1 MMTGH
6 SFDHFFKCA
15 VGEERQSSFPY
26 QFRVATDA
34 WPDLLKVPTGL
45 GKTAAVILAWAYKRL
60 RGDNETPR
68 RLIYCLP
75 MRTLVEQTVANTRSW
90 LNNIH
95 DRELDPTGCL
105 PAEPHVLIGGEAET
119 NWTRSPERSVIVIG
133 TQDMLL
139 SRALMRGYGA
149 GRSRWP
155 VDFALL
161 HNDAMWV
168 FDEVQLMAA
177 GAPTSAQLEGFR
189 RKIGTMAGCRS
200 LWMSATLARDWLDMP
215 DLDASQ
221 LTVRELEPADLT
233 HPVVCN
239 RLGAPKRLAKGKA
252 SLASAALSK
261 NGLSPYIDAL
271 ADEVLRKHDEVR
283 NGRPSRTT
291 LVILNRVDRA
301 QALYHALKRR
311 RSPPLLLI
319 HSRFR
324 PDERRKLNEQLIG
337 SPTEPGRIVVA
348 TQAVEAGVDVTSAV
362 MFSELAPWASM
373 VQRFGRLNR
382 GAEETQSE
390 AFWIDIEAEAAE
402 KDANALALP
411 YTPEALAGARE
422 RLTQLRDVT
431 PRTLESFDVGAEGG
445 WQVLRRKDLYGLFD
459 TDPDLTGFDV
469 DISPYVRGANDTD
482 VRVFWRVI
490 SNTKAGPQ
498 GSETRRPSRNEICVV
513 SIGRAKA
520 WLADAE
526 RRYAKDKVPLPAFA
540 WDWVE
545 KRWARLNP
553 AGLWPGMLVLMDA
566 GIGGYDETRGFD
578 PSAIEPVRPIEVGDS
593 ANPQPEGFDD
603 DPDTLRDDAVLLPDH
618 SRHVRD
624 ETKRLC
630 GALGVPATE
639 AKAAIAASLWH
650 DFGKAHDVFK
660 ARCGLDPD
668 AAPLAKTPNYNWRIK
683 DVRETDGGKK
693 RDRNRR
699 YFRHELASALAW
711 LRHGPPGE
719 DHDLIAYL
727 IAAHHGKVRLRL
739 RALPDERGPDDKPET
754 RFARGVWDGDR
765 LPALSVNELTIPVTE
780 LTLDV
785 MEIGGGATGRSWV
798 ARTLALLE
806 EYGPFRLAFLEALV
820 RLADWRASEAE
831 QQGRPVSQSGGEH
844 D

>member
-1 MMTGH
+1 MRDL
-6 SFDHFFKCA
+6 SFERFWKCA
-15 VGEERQSSFPY
+15 TGRADQRAFPY
-26 QFRVATDA
+26 QSRVATEA
-34 WPDLLKVPTGL
+34 WPDLLKIPTGL
-45 GKTAAVILAWAYKRL
+45 GKTAAVVLAWMFKRL
-60 RGDNETPR
+60 KTDSETPR

-75 MRTLVEQTVANTRSW
+75 MRTLVEQTARNTSEW
-90 LNNIH
+90 LQNI
-95 DRELDPTGCL
+95 RKAGLDTEGRL
-105 PAEPHVLIGGEAET
+105 PSQPHALIGGEMDDE
-119 NWTRSPERSVIVIG
+119 WIRSPEDPAIMIG
-133 TQDMLL
+133 VQDILL

-177 GAPTSAQLEGFR
+177 GASTSAQLEGFR

-200 LWMSATLARDWLDMP
+200 LWMSATLARDWLDTP

-221 LTVRELEPADLT
+221 LIIRGLEAMDLT

-239 RLGAPKRLAKGKA
+239 RLGAPKRLNRAET
-252 SLASAALSK
+252 SLKSAALSK
-261 NGLSPYIDAL
+261 NGLSAYIDAL
-271 ADEVLRKHDEVR
+271 ADELLRKHDEVTKD
-283 NGRPSRTT
+283 RPSRTT

-301 QALYHALKRR
+301 QALYSALNRR

-324 PDERRKLNEQLIG
+324 PGERRKLNEQLLRN
-337 SPTEPGRIVVA
+337 PAEPGRIVVA

-362 MFSELAPWASM
+362 MFSELAPWASL

-382 GAEETQSE
+382 GAEEKQSE
-390 AFWIDIEAEAAE
+390 AFWIDIETEVAE
-402 KDANALALP
+402 KDADALALP
-411 YTPEALAGARE
+411 YTPEALAAARE
-422 RLTQLRDVT
+422 RLARLGDVT
-431 PRTLESFDVGAEGG
+431 PKTLEPFAVDAEGG
-445 WQVLRRKDLYGLFD
+445 WQVLRRKDLYDLFD
-459 TDPDLTGFDV
+459 THPDLTGFDV

-482 VRVFWRVI
+482 VRVFWRAI
-490 SNTKAGPQ
+490 ADLKAGPQ
-498 GSETRRPSRNEICVV
+498 GDEANRPSRDEICAV

-520 WLADAE
+520 WLSDAAK
-526 RRYAKDKVPLPAFA
+526 RYAKDKIPIPAFT
-540 WDWVE
+540 WDWVD
-545 KRWARLNP
+545 KRWTRQNP
-553 AGLWPGMLVLMDA
+553 GRLWPGMLVLVDA
-566 GIGGYDETRGFD
+566 TVGGYDETRGFD
-578 PSAIEPVRPIEVGDS
+578 PSVTEPVSTVEVAGGPK
-593 ANPQPEGFDD
+593 AQPESEEDD
-603 DPDTLRDDAVLLPDH
+603 LDTVQRSPILLPDH
-618 SRHVRD
+618 LVHVRD
-624 ETKRLC
+624 EASCLSM
-630 GALGVPATE
+630 ALNVPPTE
-639 AKAAIAASLWH
+639 AEAAITASLWH

-683 DVRETDGGKK
+683 DVRETEGGKR

-711 LRHGPPGE
+711 LRHGLPGE

-739 RALPDERGPDDKPET
+739 RALPDERGPEDKPEA

-765 LPALSVNELTIPVTE
+765 LPALSVDGLSIPETE

-785 MEIGGGATGRSWV
+785 MEIGGGATGRSW
-798 ARTLALLE
+798 ATRTHALLE

-831 QQGRPVSQSGGEH
+831 QQGSYAENGGEH
-844 D
+844 A